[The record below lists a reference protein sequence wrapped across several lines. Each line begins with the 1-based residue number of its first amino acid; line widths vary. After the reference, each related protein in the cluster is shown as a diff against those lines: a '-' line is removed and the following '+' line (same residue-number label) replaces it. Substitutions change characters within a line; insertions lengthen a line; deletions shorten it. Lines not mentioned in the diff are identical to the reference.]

1 MWSYQFKI
9 PVRDFEKRFNGI
21 TDFRS
26 IRFMRMFLKGFD
38 EEVTM
43 RFARLELVRGEW
55 RTFQGNLVEGG
66 EIDQNDNGE
75 TEFVVGA
82 VNIEENSTRSPIP
95 YVEPPGIVREIDVGS
110 ANLRSLNEQSLSL
123 TVCNL
128 EDGDSRAA
136 YRNVNFDM
144 RMYERLKMFVHAEHV
159 EGFNNPIE
167 KGDLTCFLRLGS
179 DFDDN
184 YYEYEIPLTPTP
196 HNSGVDSEIWPEAN
210 NFDIEL
216 AVLQALKRERDL
228 APGVSTLVE
237 YESSSAPA
245 NTRIRIKGNPNLAN
259 VVTVMVGLRNPKQ
272 GDNQFAPDDG
282 QSECAVVWIN
292 ELRLTD
298 FNNQGGGAA
307 IATLNTTLADFG
319 NIAVASSI
327 SNPGFGTLE
336 QTLQERQRET
346 RKSFDAQSTLQL
358 GKLFGEKLG
367 VQLPVYVG
375 YSVNTMDPQFDPLSP
390 DLLLTDVYNDLRSQ
404 ENADSLLLAKQNK
417 VQTRTTRRTINF
429 SNIRISPQ
437 SSGGDK
443 KDGGD
448 KGGKDSG
455 GKGKGGGKSGGKKQT
470 PFYSVK
476 NFSLNYNYSDIDFT
490 DINTEE
496 DLTIS
501 ERAGLNYSFSYKP
514 VEIKPFSNI
523 GFIKNTPALK
533 FIKDFNF
540 NLGPK
545 QIGFTTSTDRTYRQT
560 KIRDNSFDLLG
571 LESGIEIDPQ
581 VMKNWNWTRNYIFKY
596 DFTKSLKLDFQAS
609 NESLI
614 REPQGVRADLAA
626 EDYQNS
632 LRELNVIPQDSVGA
646 GFLPGVTS
654 GYNHNLNLSYKVP
667 FDKFPLIN
675 FITGDARYAATYRWT
690 RAPLA
695 QLDLGNTIQNTRNIT
710 LNAQANFSKLY
721 NKSKYLK
728 DLNRGKVP
736 KKKEKEKDDE
746 EPKEEEGDVDGFGDK
761 VDDPK
766 KKKKKGPK
774 FTPVHRALQ
783 LAMMLKSVSG
793 NYSRNEGMLIPG
805 YNQNSYLFGMSQGFS
820 GPGLDFITGQQNAS
834 LFGNNDEGILE
845 LISDNGWLGNNP
857 LLNIQQSS
865 TFSESY
871 SFRANIEPI
880 KDVKIELTMNSQYSE
895 NASAFYVFQTPT
907 AENGVIP
914 DPDLAAFDMFD
925 EPGDFVPL
933 SPNITGNYT
942 ASIISWPTAFV
953 KDRDEGEGADN
964 GNEIWDAF
972 LDDYRQII
980 SERVANFYH
989 DADGTNIYNNPLIQS
1004 ANPEFAGFYE
1014 GYGPLSQRVAI
1025 PAFVAAYTGQP
1036 VDKVSLNPFKQKV
1049 APNWSLRY
1057 NGLTKIKSMKK
1068 IFKQFR
1074 INHSYKSNYT
1084 TSFVT
1089 NVGYGGPVEGNPGT
1103 FNTVED
1109 VDQSPFENYQNQRQ
1123 ISTVSIV
1130 EQLSPL
1136 IGFDMT
1142 LNKKNKNKKPIDPQ
1156 IKIEIRR
1163 DRTITLGL
1171 SNFQITETKS
1181 KALVIGI
1188 GGKIPDVPIGWLR
1201 NKRSRLPGK
1210 YLENSPITLRAD
1222 LTIRDN
1228 VTLIRRIEERLNQA
1242 TAGQRLFSL
1251 KTSADLQ
1258 ISTQLTLRFFYDHQ
1272 ITKPKISTSFPTSNV
1287 SSGISLRFQ
1296 LSQ

>member
-1 MWSYQFKI
+1 M
-9 PVRDFEKRFNGI
+9 
-21 TDFRS
+21 
-26 IRFMRMFLKGFD
+26 
-38 EEVTM
+38 
-43 RFARLELVRGEW
+43 
-55 RTFQGNLVEGG
+55 
-66 EIDQNDNGE
+66 
-75 TEFVVGA
+75 
-82 VNIEENSTRSPIP
+82 
-95 YVEPPGIVREIDVGS
+95 
-110 ANLRSLNEQSLSL
+110 
-123 TVCNL
+123 
-128 EDGDSRAA
+128 
-136 YRNVNFDM
+136 
-144 RMYERLKMFVHAEHV
+144 
-159 EGFNNPIE
+159 
-167 KGDLTCFLRLGS
+167 
-179 DFDDN
+179 
-184 YYEYEIPLTPTP
+184 
-196 HNSGVDSEIWPEAN
+196 
-210 NFDIEL
+210 
-216 AVLQALKRERDL
+216 
-228 APGVSTLVE
+228 
-237 YESSSAPA
+237 
-245 NTRIRIKGNPNLAN
+245 
-259 VVTVMVGLRNPKQ
+259 
-272 GDNQFAPDDG
+272 
-282 QSECAVVWIN
+282 
-292 ELRLTD
+292 
-298 FNNQGGGAA
+298 
-307 IATLNTTLADFG
+307 
-319 NIAVASSI
+319 
-327 SNPGFGTLE
+327 
-336 QTLQERQRET
+336 
-346 RKSFDAQSTLQL
+346 
-358 GKLFGEKLG
+358 
-367 VQLPVYVG
+367 
-375 YSVNTMDPQFDPLSP
+375 
-390 DLLLTDVYNDLRSQ
+390 
-404 ENADSLLLAKQNK
+404 
-417 VQTRTTRRTINF
+417 
-429 SNIRISPQ
+429 
-437 SSGGDK
+437 
-443 KDGGD
+443 
-448 KGGKDSG
+448 
-455 GKGKGGGKSGGKKQT
+455 
-470 PFYSVK
+470 
-476 NFSLNYNYSDIDFT
+476 
-490 DINTEE
+490 
-496 DLTIS
+496 
-501 ERAGLNYSFSYKP
+501 
-514 VEIKPFSNI
+514 
-523 GFIKNTPALK
+523 
-533 FIKDFNF
+533 
-540 NLGPK
+540 
-545 QIGFTTSTDRTYRQT
+545 
-560 KIRDNSFDLLG
+560 
-571 LESGIEIDPQ
+571 
-581 VMKNWNWTRNYIFKY
+581 
-596 DFTKSLKLDFQAS
+596 
-609 NESLI
+609 
-614 REPQGVRADLAA
+614 
-626 EDYQNS
+626 
-632 LRELNVIPQDSVGA
+632 
-646 GFLPGVTS
+646 
-654 GYNHNLNLSYKVP
+654 NLSYKVP

-895 NASAFYVFQTPT
+895 NASAFYVLQTPT